1 MDAKNLQELALR
13 LGAFVDAL
21 EQRAAHM
28 ADAMENSGQ
37 TVARSAQSIDA
48 QVQNL
53 SQQVIHAV
61 RTESRSAIE
70 SGAQAGIGPALEQL
84 QQCIRS
90 IQNSSQ
96 SLQTQSQELQGRQRS
111 MVWLSGG
118 APLLG
123 SLLAAG
129 GSGYFVWK
137 NQQELKR
144 GEFGRDILEAT
155 RSGAINRCDGTLC
168 ARVGNAP
175 RYYDKNKEYVLL
187 VE

>member
-13 LGAFVDAL
+13 LGAFADAL

-84 QQCIRS
+84 QQCISS

-111 MVWLSGG
+111 MVWLSGM
-118 APLLG
+118 ALLLG